1 MSTSLFLRV
10 LWLSRL
16 NEFTCKELAPASLHT
31 YRMSRRWCQWRRPAI
46 CLRISVRCMQILFD
60 FFKVK
65 THSKW
70 NWKKCGRC
78 RTISGHIF
86 ANCIDIFHKTEVQKV
101 ILRCLRS
108 LYLIWFKSHG
118 TKCSKRPIAIL
129 AKSETLPKKLQLI
142 NGHFTTILGHFFA
155 DCMNIFHKTEVQAV
169 IFRC

>member
-1 MSTSLFLRV
+1 MRHPLQLKKSKSWEPF
-10 LWLSRL
+10 WSYQL
-16 NEFTCKELAPASLHT
+16 NSNADQDL
-31 YRMSRRWCQWRRPAI
+31 
-46 CLRISVRCMQILFD
+46 D
-60 FFKVK
+60 FFNRHGCWIFILK
-65 THSKW
+65 TYSKW

-86 ANCIDIFHKTEVQKV
+86 ANCINIFHKTEVQKV

-129 AKSETLPKKLQLI
+129 AKSETLLKKI
-142 NGHFTTILGHFFA
+142 ATDKWPFYNHFRPFFA